1 MKKVLLITYY
11 FPPSG
16 GAGVQRWLKA
26 IKYLPEYGVET
37 IVLTVDPAV
46 ASYPQV
52 DESLCKEVPD
62 FVKVYKTKTKEILSI
77 YKKVSPQKQVPYGGF
92 ANEPNPTL
100 LQKISRFIRGNF
112 FLPDPRRGWNK
123 YALAK
128 AMEII
133 ESEAIET
140 IVTTSPP
147 HSTQLIG
154 LELKRLYPHIKWV
167 ADLRDPWTDI
177 YYNQDLYPTRRAKKR
192 NLRYERSVLL
202 SADQIITVSEECKRL
217 FAEKAPVTDKIIVV
231 PNGYDEKD
239 FINSTIKNK
248 KEKITPNSS
257 LFPNGHQHV
266 LTPHYLTYVGVM
278 APQYDLLP
286 LKAIVSGRKDIL
298 LRFVG
303 VVSENIKLEIESW
316 GVQTEFISYVNHHK
330 AIEYMQASDALLL
343 FIPNVAN
350 NEGILTGKLF
360 EYLAAGRKILLFG
373 PKNGDAM
380 RLINECEAGECYSE
394 NFSLN
399 DFLDMPYLG
408 NDNYKNYS
416 RKALAGKIAS
426 LL

>member
-1 MKKVLLITYY
+1 MVCDFFLLNLLLLQEKLYFVKKVLLITYD

-16 GAGVQRWLKA
+16 GAGVQRWLKT

-62 FVKVYKTKTKEILSI
+62 FVKVYKTKSKEILSI

-128 AMEII
+128 AKEII
-133 ESEAIET
+133 EQEGIET
-140 IVTTSPP
+140 IITTSPP

-177 YYNQDLYPTRRAKKR
+177 YYNEDLYPTCWAKKR

-202 SADQIITVSEECKRL
+202 AADQIITVSEECKRL
-217 FAEKAPVTDKIIVV
+217 FAEKADVAEKIAVI

-239 FINSTIKNK
+239 FIN
-248 KEKITPNSS
+248 
-257 LFPNGHQHV
+257 F
-266 LTPHYLTYVGVM
+266 
-278 APQYDLLP
+278 
-286 LKAIVSGRKDIL
+286 IL
-298 LRFVG
+298 CFC
-303 VVSENIKLEIESW
+303 
-316 GVQTEFISYVNHHK
+316 F
-330 AIEYMQASDALLL
+330 
-343 FIPNVAN
+343 
-350 NEGILTGKLF
+350 
-360 EYLAAGRKILLFG
+360 
-373 PKNGDAM
+373 
-380 RLINECEAGECYSE
+380 
-394 NFSLN
+394 
-399 DFLDMPYLG
+399 
-408 NDNYKNYS
+408 
-416 RKALAGKIAS
+416 
-426 LL
+426 